1 MSKAR
6 QIIPFTIQVDGR
18 TYKCER
24 IVSGTREFTQ
34 IILVLDIGSE
44 VDTARYGPN
53 RHPPASMESIAE
65 QIAREIVFKQKITQA
80 TSGEFA
86 DGE

>member
-1 MSKAR
+1 VNKA
-6 QIIPFTIQVDGR
+6 QEIITFTIEVDGR
-18 TYKCER
+18 TDTCER

-34 IILVLDIGSE
+34 IVRVLGVGLEADA
-44 VDTARYGPN
+44 ARYGPK
-53 RHPPASMESIAE
+53 RHRPTSMEPIAE